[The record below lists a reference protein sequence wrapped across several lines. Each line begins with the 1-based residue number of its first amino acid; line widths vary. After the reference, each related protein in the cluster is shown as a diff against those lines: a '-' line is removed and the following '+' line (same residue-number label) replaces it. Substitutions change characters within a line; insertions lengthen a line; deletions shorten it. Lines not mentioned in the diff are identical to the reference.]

1 MTAALKISD
10 NAAVFPLVIAG
21 WNRNAREVIRVALD
35 RYEGRHTIKVRV
47 WYRNGH
53 EIKPGK
59 SGLALGVKHLPALA
73 DAVAKALVQSRELGL
88 IDDTP
93 DNNSSRDRGVR

>member
-10 NAAVFPLVIAG
+10 DATVFPLAVAE

-47 WYRNGH
+47 WYRNGD

-73 DAVAKALVQSRELGL
+73 EAVAKALVQARELGL
-88 IDDTP
+88 IEDTP
-93 DNNSSRDRGVR
+93 DNIISRDGGDR